1 MGTEMETGMQEVNE
15 GCLERLLGN
24 GQAEGPWRCWPGPAR
39 ASSLVPHLQS
49 QPLPAAIFS
58 WVAPPF
64 PGCAD
69 WPLGW
74 TGDLSWANQL
84 NSPGIWRPGQAL
96 SSWVLSRDWSI

>member
-24 GQAEGPWRCWPGPAR
+24 GQAEGPWRCRPGPAR
-39 ASSLVPHLQS
+39 GLLSGSPPTV
-49 QPLPAAIFS
+49 AAIFS